1 MALVEGAM
9 VMTVFLTLVLGAID
23 LGTAVFRQHILSEAA
38 RQGARAAI
46 VHGSLAPSSWNGGP
60 WGTTTYGPVA
70 ANTSSSQAQAVAAYL
85 GGMNPADVQVTI
97 SWPDG
102 SNAAE
107 SRVTV
112 TLTTP
117 WTPLMGFIF
126 GSPSITLTGASTMQI
141 AH

>member
-1 MALVEGAM
+1 M
-9 VMTVFLTLVLGAID
+9 VMTAFLTLVLGAID
-23 LGTAVFRQHILSEAA
+23 LGTAVFRQHVLTQAA

-46 VHGSLAPSSWNGGP
+46 VHGSLAPASWKGGP

-70 ANTSSSQAQAVAAYL
+70 ASTSSPQAQAVASYL
-85 GGMNPADVQVTI
+85 GGMNPADVQVTMTWLD
-97 SWPDG
+97 S
-102 SNAAE
+102 SNVAE

-112 TLTTP
+112 TLTTT

-126 GSPSITLTGASTMQI
+126 GSPSTTLTGASTMQI